1 MALPTWS
8 KPALDVLKA
17 VAPTVA
23 TALGGPLAGT
33 ATSMLLAKLGGDAKD
48 AKAVEAA
55 LTAGDPATMLALHK
69 LEDDFKAHM
78 ADVGVTLAQLAY
90 ADTASARA
98 REMAVRDWTPR
109 LIAWCVVA
117 LTFGLEG
124 ALILGWHRPSGI
136 PGEVLGRILGTL
148 DSALILVLGYYF
160 GSSAGARA
168 SGDALAEIA
177 KQP

>member
-1 MALPTWS
+1 VTLPTWS
-8 KPALDVLKA
+8 STALGVLKA

-33 ATSMLLAKLGGDAKD
+33 ATAMLLARLGGDAKD
-48 AKAVEAA
+48 PKAVEAA
-55 LTAGDPATMLALHK
+55 IAGGDPATMLALHK

-78 ADVGVTLAQLAY
+78 ADLGVDVLRLQY
-90 ADTASARA
+90 ADTADARA
-98 REMAVRDWTPR
+98 REVAVKDYTPR
-109 LIAWCVVA
+109 VLAGVVVT

-124 ALILGWHRPSGI
+124 ALIMGWHGPTGI

-160 GSSAGARA
+160 GSSAGAREA
-168 SGDALAEIA
+168 GKALADIA
-177 KQP
+177 KSP